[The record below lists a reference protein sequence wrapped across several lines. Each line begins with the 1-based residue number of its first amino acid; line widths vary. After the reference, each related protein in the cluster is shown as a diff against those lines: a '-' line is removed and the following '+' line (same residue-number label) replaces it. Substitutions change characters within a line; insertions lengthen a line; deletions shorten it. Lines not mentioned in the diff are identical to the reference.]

1 MENQGTSNASLSST
15 SEASPPEN
23 VSELCKKLH
32 VATANLVRQSNKLP
46 MLGDGHELYSS
57 FADYAEFMRVQ
68 RNRAIIMLRRLTNYQ
83 GRLNESALNDGM
95 GPLIGFCDALVDRA
109 AIALDE
115 HQRSLTRD
123 RIKAR
128 QISLGAEPILRS
140 ATSTIVASASNSQ
153 IVKPGSAADAF
164 SRNAHRGGTFRDG
177 GGRFAV
183 FSTHS
188 EMMTENTAK
197 KGVGNATINA
207 TAANVGPA
215 QTILKP
221 QRAFRELINNSD
233 LPFVPKL
240 RFKHNAINGTAKAV
254 GSGSSV
260 GKGKMRLMLAGGD
273 EAMEENGGREEN
285 MGKGMAR
292 EWPSDAQADEGG
304 RMSLGNG
311 ATAEDEAVEEHPY
324 AEELAQ
330 FEPTEHSQMM
340 ALPETVK
347 EPTPLESSPPIWVR
361 QLTDLEAL
369 IATLNEVHEFAFDVE
384 HHSFRSF
391 LGLSC
396 LLQISTRSADYLV
409 DPFPLWPHLH
419 LLNEPFTNP
428 NIVKVAFS
436 ADSDVLW
443 LQRDFGIYVVGLFD
457 CRLGSAWLRSNT
469 TDRNNGMD
477 SGGGSLAQ
485 MLADLLDIHLDK
497 QFQMAD
503 WRQRPLIEPMVNYA
517 RADTH
522 FLLDCYDRLKLGLA
536 KHRSH
541 NDTARSAL
549 CEVFMQS
556 VQICQLV
563 FKQPRFNPMG
573 HMKLL
578 RSGRRFNNRQLEALA
593 RLWAW
598 RDRTAREQ
606 DESLHY
612 VLPEHMMLQIA
623 ETLPRE
629 PSGILACCAPVPPIV
644 RSEQAAL
651 HKIICHARDLPL
663 EHSVVSSV
671 QSATP
676 ARERNAD
683 EVLGE
688 FDANRITAQRAKLEL
703 RIDLSRAYKSLL
715 TMTTTDETAMLH
727 NDNKN
732 RQRGDGG
739 AEGTAPRGTMRKLI
753 EIANRW
759 EHLKETNNKRTDEEE
774 GRTGKESV
782 SNNELKKLLTMNR
795 RMSAIRTVVLID
807 DEEED
812 NDGEQRGNG
821 EEYRDETE
829 RRKNQIR
836 NRIEHDW
843 VSPYDNYVLTAR
855 QKTLELGSTNVRGT
869 DVNGNIVNGG
879 IIRATTI
886 VEKQSKK
893 RTTNE
898 WRTNDG
904 NTVEE
909 TVEEEEETQKTK
921 RKRYSHLDEREE
933 EAEEEKLTVKTEEGM
948 ADEAEEDEIIVMD
961 AEERTFFAD
970 PANLTRKARKRQR
983 KKVNERKEADIY

>member
-215 QTILKP
+215 QTIL
-221 QRAFRELINNSD
+221 
-233 LPFVPKL
+233 
-240 RFKHNAINGTAKAV
+240 
-254 GSGSSV
+254 
-260 GKGKMRLMLAGGD
+260 
-273 EAMEENGGREEN
+273 
-285 MGKGMAR
+285 
-292 EWPSDAQADEGG
+292 
-304 RMSLGNG
+304 
-311 ATAEDEAVEEHPY
+311 
-324 AEELAQ
+324 
-330 FEPTEHSQMM
+330 
-340 ALPETVK
+340 
-347 EPTPLESSPPIWVR
+347 
-361 QLTDLEAL
+361 
-369 IATLNEVHEFAFDVE
+369 
-384 HHSFRSF
+384 
-391 LGLSC
+391 
-396 LLQISTRSADYLV
+396 
-409 DPFPLWPHLH
+409 
-419 LLNEPFTNP
+419 
-428 NIVKVAFS
+428 
-436 ADSDVLW
+436 
-443 LQRDFGIYVVGLFD
+443 
-457 CRLGSAWLRSNT
+457 
-469 TDRNNGMD
+469 
-477 SGGGSLAQ
+477 
-485 MLADLLDIHLDK
+485 
-497 QFQMAD
+497 
-503 WRQRPLIEPMVNYA
+503 
-517 RADTH
+517 
-522 FLLDCYDRLKLGLA
+522 
-536 KHRSH
+536 
-541 NDTARSAL
+541 
-549 CEVFMQS
+549 
-556 VQICQLV
+556 
-563 FKQPRFNPMG
+563 
-573 HMKLL
+573 
-578 RSGRRFNNRQLEALA
+578 
-593 RLWAW
+593 
-598 RDRTAREQ
+598 
-606 DESLHY
+606 
-612 VLPEHMMLQIA
+612 
-623 ETLPRE
+623 TLPRE

-644 RSEQAAL
+644 RIEQAAL

-715 TMTTTDETAMLH
+715 TMTTTDETAMLD
-727 NDNKN
+727 NDNRNNKN

-821 EEYRDETE
+821 EEVREP
-829 RRKNQIR
+829 
-836 NRIEHDW
+836 
-843 VSPYDNYVLTAR
+843 VPPYSNFDAS
-855 QKTLELGSTNVRGT
+855 K
-869 DVNGNIVNGG
+869 
-879 IIRATTI
+879 II
-886 VEKQSKK
+886 
-893 RTTNE
+893 
-898 WRTNDG
+898 
-904 NTVEE
+904 
-909 TVEEEEETQKTK
+909 
-921 RKRYSHLDEREE
+921 
-933 EAEEEKLTVKTEEGM
+933 
-948 ADEAEEDEIIVMD
+948 
-961 AEERTFFAD
+961 
-970 PANLTRKARKRQR
+970 
-983 KKVNERKEADIY
+983 